1 MTDLMTPPASSH
13 TRSAR
18 DAAGESPSSPVSR
31 RAERPRWRDTRLLLG
46 VLLIIISVVIGAR
59 FVSGATRSIQWQ
71 SVTRSLPAG
80 HVLTSSDLLPT
91 KAHLSA
97 AAGRHYFTAPAAA
110 LVGRTLARPLSSGEL
125 LPSDALA
132 SGSAPASRVVPV
144 LVKAGRLPLLVAG
157 DHVDVYVLS
166 VAAGAASGREV
177 RVLTDV
183 EFIAQEVV
191 GTGDASLQLR
201 VTPAEAIAAVA
212 ASQSNRVD
220 VVRVDRD
227 ASSSPGEA
235 GPSSVPAYD
244 GS

>member
-1 MTDLMTPPASSH
+1 MTDLMTPPASARA
-13 TRSAR
+13 RSVSG
-18 DAAGESPSSPVSR
+18 DAGHNPSSPIGR

-46 VLLIIISVVIGAR
+46 VLLIIISVVVGAR
-59 FVSGATRSIQWQ
+59 FVGGATRTVQWL
-71 SVTRSLPAG
+71 SVTRALPAG
-80 HVLTSSDLLPT
+80 HVLTASDLTPT
-91 KAHLSA
+91 KAHLA
-97 AAGRHYFTAPAAA
+97 ASAGRQYFRAPAPV
-110 LVGRTLARPLSSGEL
+110 LVGRTLARSMSSGEL
-125 LPSDALA
+125 LPADALA
-132 SGSAPASRVVPV
+132 SGSAPASRVVPL

-183 EFIAQEVV
+183 EFIAQDVV
-191 GTGDASLQLR
+191 GSGDASLQLR